1 VNFSRSDRPLPEF
14 GHRGDTMLVRHV
26 SPSYFEAMRIPLRSG
41 RWFSALDKPSEVA
54 IISEALARRY
64 FPGEDPLGATI
75 DLLPRGSAGRRVIGI
90 VGDVKNA
97 GLNLP
102 TEPELYR
109 PLAGD
114 EKRMFAIVRTVAD
127 PTLTAALRVELRQID
142 PQMLASIQTMQ
153 QQFDTVTARPRF
165 NGVLFGSFAAVALL
179 LAAVGIYGVISF
191 TVARRMQEI
200 GIRMALG
207 ADSRRILAMVLRE
220 AMLPVAAGI
229 AAGLAGAI
237 AASRFL
243 AGLLYDVTP
252 RDPLTYLVVATLLTA
267 IAMAASLIPS
277 RRAARVD
284 PMQVLRAD

>member
-1 VNFSRSDRPLPEF
+1 
-14 GHRGDTMLVRHV
+14 
-26 SPSYFEAMRIPLRSG
+26 
-41 RWFSALDKPSEVA
+41 
-54 IISEALARRY
+54 
-64 FPGEDPLGATI
+64 
-75 DLLPRGSAGRRVIGI
+75 
-90 VGDVKNA
+90 
-97 GLNLP
+97 
-102 TEPELYR
+102 
-109 PLAGD
+109 
-114 EKRMFAIVRTVAD
+114 
-127 PTLTAALRVELRQID
+127 
-142 PQMLASIQTMQ
+142 
-153 QQFDTVTARPRF
+153 
-165 NGVLFGSFAAVALL
+165 
-179 LAAVGIYGVISF
+179 
-191 TVARRMQEI
+191 MQEI